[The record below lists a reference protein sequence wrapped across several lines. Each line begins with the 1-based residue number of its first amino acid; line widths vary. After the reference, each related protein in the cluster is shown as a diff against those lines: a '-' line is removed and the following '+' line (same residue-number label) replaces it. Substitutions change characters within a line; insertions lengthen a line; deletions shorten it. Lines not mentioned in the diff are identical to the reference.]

1 MQRPPIVVTPMHL
14 PGRFM
19 RLFEACAAAGGRA
32 LVVGGAVRDHCRGGA
47 PKDLDVEVHGLEPK
61 RLEAVLKGLG
71 RVGEVGKS
79 FGVYKLRLG
88 GDEVDVSVPRRDR
101 LRSPGAGE
109 DGQPSKLTGH
119 KGIEA
124 EAAPFIG
131 TAEAARRRDLTI
143 NAIAWDPLLQRY
155 EDPWGGL
162 EDLQRG
168 LLRAVDPA
176 TFVEDPLRALR
187 VAQFAGRFGFTVD
200 PTLRAICAAMP
211 LDDLPA
217 ERVWGEVEKLLTR
230 STRPSVGWDFA
241 VETGMWARLLPEWH
255 CAPAAGVVPTG
266 VVLDRLA
273 GVAVDGEQRRVALL
287 LAGACLGLDVPR
299 TERVLGRLNVHRLDG
314 YRVREQVLALVAEA
328 NRPPTRTGPG
338 GDAMDESAARER
350 VVRAAE
356 RCDVELLARLVDSEP
371 LLEAAATWGV
381 TRGPLPLLLGGK
393 DLVPLGVAPGPRMGE
408 ILGAL
413 REEQLA
419 GRVTSREEAAAWVT
433 SNR

>member
-1 MQRPPIVVTPMHL
+1 MPRRPIVVTPMRL
-14 PGRFM
+14 PGRFV

-32 LVVGGAVRDHCRGGA
+32 LVVGGAVRDHCAGEA

-61 RLEAVLKGLG
+61 RLEVVLQGLG

-101 LRSPGAGE
+101 RRTPEEGDEAG
-109 DGQPSKLTGH
+109 PSKFTGH
-119 KGIEA
+119 RAIEA

-131 TAEAARRRDLTI
+131 TTEAAKRRDLTI
-143 NAIAWDPLLQRY
+143 NAIAWDPLLLRY

-162 EDLQRG
+162 DDLRRG
-168 LLRAVDPA
+168 LLRAVDPT

-187 VAQFAGRFGFTVD
+187 VAQFAGRFGFDVD
-200 PTLRAICAAMP
+200 PALRAICAAMP
-211 LDDLPA
+211 LDDLPS
-217 ERVWGEVEKLLTR
+217 ERVWGEVAKLLTR
-230 STRPSVGWDFA
+230 SPAPSVGWSFA
-241 VETGMWARLLPEWH
+241 LQTGMWARLLPEWERTPIEG
-255 CAPAAGVVPTG
+255 ADPTG

-273 GVAVDGEQRRVALL
+273 ALDVDGQPRRVALL
-287 LAGACLGLDVPR
+287 LAGACLGLPAAE
-299 TERVLGRLNVHRLDG
+299 TERLLDRLNLHRIDG

-328 NRPPTRTGPG
+328 NRPDPEDSTAPERG
-338 GDAMDESAARER
+338 GRER

-356 RCDVELLARLVDSEP
+356 RCDVQLLAWLLDSKP
-371 LLEAAATWGV
+371 LQEAAAAWGV
-381 TRGPLPLLLGGK
+381 ARGPLPALLGGK

-408 ILGAL
+408 ILSAL

-419 GRVTSREEAAAWVT
+419 GRVSNREEAAAWVS